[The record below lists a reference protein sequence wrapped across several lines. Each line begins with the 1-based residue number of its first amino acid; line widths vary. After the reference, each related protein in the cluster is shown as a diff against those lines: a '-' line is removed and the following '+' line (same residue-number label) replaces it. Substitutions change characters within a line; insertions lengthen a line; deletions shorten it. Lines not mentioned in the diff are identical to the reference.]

1 MLLITIKKKKTKKKK
16 ENLID
21 HKIENQR
28 HDDD

>member
-16 ENLID
+16 EKLID